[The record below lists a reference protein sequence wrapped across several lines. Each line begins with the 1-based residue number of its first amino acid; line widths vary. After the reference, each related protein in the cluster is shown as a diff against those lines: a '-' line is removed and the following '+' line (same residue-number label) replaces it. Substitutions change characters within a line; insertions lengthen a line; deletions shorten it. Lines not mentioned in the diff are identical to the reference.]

1 MSEPY
6 QPQSGLATLYA
17 EEVLLLG
24 PVESMTA
31 SSATTKSYVD
41 SVVQAS
47 VTEEK
52 KDREFVDEA
61 QLARISA
68 AEGQIIANDSVQQ
81 QQNQFLNGLIND
93 ASMNLENENIARSN
107 ADVEIKAEIKTESE
121 RAVAKEVVL
130 EQEVVVLTNEKLS
143 KSGGTMS
150 GDLSLDNKYLYFST
164 NWRVS
169 GNLTGSK
176 LTFEHYKADLA
187 QWRVALPFICAV

>member
-6 QPQSGLATLYA
+6 QPENGLATLYA
-17 EEVLLLG
+17 EEVRLLG

-31 SSATTKSYVD
+31 TSATTKSYVD

-176 LTFEHYKADLA
+176 LTFEHYKADLD